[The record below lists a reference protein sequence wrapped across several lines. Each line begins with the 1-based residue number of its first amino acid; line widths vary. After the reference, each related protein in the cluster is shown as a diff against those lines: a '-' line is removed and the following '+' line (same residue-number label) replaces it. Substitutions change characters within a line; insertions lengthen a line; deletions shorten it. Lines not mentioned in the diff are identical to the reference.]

1 MKGGIY
7 MYIRTG
13 EMTFYAE
20 PFEGKEGYN
29 FGFAIYPFDDKHI
42 IVYKGEESKVVK
54 IEPDTKTGYCYR
66 MLKKSIKCGDGLE
79 SFLEFIKRDLRDI
92 EIGGYLCCTFS
103 DYVART
109 AFEMY

>member
-1 MKGGIY
+1 

-13 EMTFYAE
+13 EMNFYAE

-54 IEPDTKTGYCYR
+54 IEPDTKAGYSYR

-92 EIGGYLCCTFS
+92 EIGDYLRCTFS

>member
-1 MKGGIY
+1 

-13 EMTFYAE
+13 EMSFYSQ
-20 PFEGKEGYN
+20 PFEGKDGYN
-29 FGFAIYPFDDKHI
+29 FGFAIYPFDDNHI

-66 MLKKSIKCGDGLE
+66 MLKKSIKCGNGLE

-92 EIGGYLCCTFS
+92 EIGDYLRCTFS
-103 DYVART
+103 DHVART